1 MLKISLW
8 ASPDTAS
15 IKEHSL
21 SAACQGEDRI
31 EDQAFPSSLHPK
43 VLKIV
48 TLGWLMLCVIVFLS
62 MVWSDDQVPRCFYL
76 CDHSPK

>member
-21 SAACQGEDRI
+21 SAACQSEDRA
-31 EDQAFPSSLHPK
+31 EDQAFPSRLHPK
-43 VLKIV
+43 VLKMV
-48 TLGWLMLCVIVFLS
+48 TLGWLMLCVIGFFEYDV
-62 MVWSDDQVPRCFYL
+62 VR
-76 CDHSPK
+76 